1 MDTPTVAL
9 ITEKLK
15 NAPQDILD
23 RVVGYVDALIEP
35 AKKPFVLSAEQQN
48 ILDSQVYGNKSN
60 YIDADALFDDLKSKH
75 AL

>member
-35 AKKPFVLSAEQQN
+35 AKKPFMLTAEQQN

-60 YIDADALFDDLKSKH
+60 YIDDYALFDDLKSKH

>member
-35 AKKPFVLSAEQQN
+35 IKKPYVLSAEQQN
-48 ILDSQVYGNKSN
+48 ILGSQVYGNKSN